1 MGCRS
6 RVCCVGW
13 SGRASVWWSLARAVL
28 YRFDVADIGMGNLA
42 IVALTDAGR
51 RVDEVAEVFGLTA
64 TYVSMLRGRAAR
76 AGSAGLVRRR
86 GRPPKLD
93 ARQQMQARRWAGQG
107 RSQEWLGQRFGVAR
121 SVIARVLADLG
132 PVPVQ
137 PPPSSAE
144 AGRTNEHEPADAE
157 TGLVETGLVETGL
170 ARVGPAEAE
179 VPASERAGGGSARI
193 HLGRH
198 GCRYAGAML
207 VHAYLGRVGAGQVF
221 ATVRGGPARRY
232 DDLAV
237 LSTATLGFAAPLRVR
252 MQPETFCRIFAILIC
267 RSAALLSGLTVKS
280 VVKRR

>member
-6 RVCCVGW
+6 RVCCAGW

-107 RSQEWLGQRFGVAR
+107 RSQEWIGQRFGVAR
-121 SVIARVLADLG
+121 SVIGRVLADLG

-144 AGRTNEHEPADAE
+144 AGRTNAEQTDAE

-170 ARVGPAEAE
+170 ARVGLAEAE

-193 HLGRH
+193 HPRQAWVPVRRRDAGACLPGSGRCRAGVRH
-198 GCRYAGAML
+198 GARRAGPAL
-207 VHAYLGRVGAGQVF
+207 RRPGGAVHRDPRLRVGRRH
-221 ATVRGGPARRY
+221 RGGHQAPAPR
-232 DDLAV
+232 
-237 LSTATLGFAAPLRVR
+237 
-252 MQPETFCRIFAILIC
+252 
-267 RSAALLSGLTVKS
+267 
-280 VVKRR
+280 